1 VAIII
6 FTIFSHIVGKWLVI
20 NVDVKGVAPDVI
32 NTGTNGRIVDH
43 RTWVFDIAGF
53 VVDLNS
59 SNVNVLHP
67 L

>member
-20 NVDVKGVAPDVI
+20 NVDIKGVAPDVI

-43 RTWVFDIAGF
+43 RTWVFDIVGF
-53 VVDLNS
+53 VVGLNS
-59 SNVNVLHP
+59 SNVNILPP